1 MKKLISLFLL
11 MSMIIITACNDGELN
26 SRPLPP
32 PPPDTTESEPSGN
45 ISQEEA
51 IAMAE
56 KIAADI
62 NTSGY
67 SRAASRMVDRTNISV
82 ISTPNSRSGL
92 NDTLIYLINYTD
104 NQGFAAIS
112 AVKCESP
119 ILAVIDESNY
129 QAVKD
134 ADNPGFNMFMDM
146 ATEFIIHKR
155 EEHSQPESRSY
166 DIPAIITPM
175 LEQKIE
181 IDTTYKSIQTP
192 KLGNRNWGQNGI
204 EGSLCPNKLAG
215 CGPVA
220 IAMVLSYYK
229 IPSWIGYTYPN
240 ADIAGEDLD
249 WDLINNH
256 LPYSDGNC
264 YNCSYYTHSTIA
276 RILREIGH
284 RADTKYKT
292 GPTKQDTTSSTSESN
307 TKKILQKYLP
317 MKKVGG
323 YSDFNETGV
332 KSAITDGLAL
342 IAAKSGTYS
351 YSKFEED
358 GGGHGWVADGYRFI
372 TRNLRYYEK
381 RADESTWTFI
391 KNETQSERLFHFNWG
406 WHGLGNGY
414 YSGSVFC
421 VIYNVK
427 NPDTGKTETKRD
439 YYSNAKYLSIL

>member
-1 MKKLISLFLL
+1 MKKLISLLLL
-11 MSMIIITACNDGELN
+11 MAIITITACDDLELN
-26 SRPLPP
+26 SKPLGPLPS
-32 PPPDTTESEPSGN
+32 DTTESEPSDN

-56 KIAADI
+56 EIAADI

-129 QAVKD
+129 QAVKE

-166 DIPAIITPM
+166 DISAIITPM

-276 RILREIGH
+276 RILRGIGH

-292 GPTKQDTTSSTSESN
+292 GPSKQDTTSSTSESN

-381 RADESTWTFI
+381 RADESAWSFI

-427 NPDTGKTETKRD
+427 NPNTGKTETKRD

>member
-1 MKKLISLFLL
+1 
-11 MSMIIITACNDGELN
+11 MSMITITACDDLELN
-26 SRPLPP
+26 SKPLRPLPS
-32 PPPDTTESEPSGN
+32 DTTESESEPSDN

-56 KIAADI
+56 EIAADI

-92 NDTLIYLINYTD
+92 NDMLIYLINYTD

-112 AVKCESP
+112 AIKCESP
-119 ILAVIDESNY
+119 ILAVIDEGNY

-134 ADNPGFNMFMDM
+134 SDNPGFNMFMDM
-146 ATEFIIHKR
+146 AIEYVINEN
-155 EEHSQPESRSY
+155 EEYSIPRSRVT
-166 DIPAIITPM
+166 DISDDIVPVT
-175 LEQKIE
+175 KFKTE
-181 IDTTYKSIQTP
+181 IDTISKSIQAP

-381 RADESTWTFI
+381 RADESAWTFI

-439 YYSNAKYLSIL
+439 YYSKAKYLSIL